1 MKLRRLSSRMLIFF
15 IALLVVVQV
24 VAFVAVT
31 SATANNARQK
41 GESELD
47 TGQKLFRH
55 MLEQNAEQLAQAARV
70 LAADFGFREAVS
82 IHDMGTLSS
91 ALENN
96 GARIGADITLY
107 VGLDGR
113 IEAHSQA
120 LIADNRPFPLPGLI
134 DTAGSRGQATAL
146 ESLDGTAY
154 QLVAVPVRAPLP
166 IGYVV
171 LGFKIDN
178 QLANALKNL
187 TNVDVT
193 FLMTGPTERGWR
205 ALSSTLAPSRI
216 DATVK
221 ELPALA
227 AATGLQRLTVDGEA
241 YQLRVLELTSP
252 GDSRP
257 IVAILQR
264 SYAQALAGFDR
275 LRSTLLLLGVGSL
288 IASVLGAYAIA
299 LNLTRPIGELVKAAM
314 RITAGDYGTPVRV
327 DRADELGSLAN
338 SLDAMRAGIAH
349 REAENLRLAFRDHLT
364 GLPNRTM
371 FSGELQ
377 KALQAADAAG
387 TQVSVLVMDLDR
399 FKVVNDTLGH
409 GVGDHVLG
417 EVADRIRSLLQP
429 GEVVARFGGDEYAV
443 LLPASLAYARSV
455 AAQIAGALETP
466 ILYEGQPLDVGT
478 SIGISLYPDHGHDVV
493 TLVRNADI
501 AMYAAKRNRT
511 GMSVYDPGSDSSQ
524 QQHLS
529 LLGELRRAV
538 ERNELRLHYQPKM
551 SLQTDTV
558 MEVEALLRWAHPDRG
573 MVPPVEFIPF
583 AEYTGYIKFVTYWV
597 LGEAIAQCSRWMRD
611 AMPLRI
617 SVNISARDFMSRDL
631 PDQIEALLA
640 QHGVPPE
647 LLCLEITE
655 SGFMEDPVYAQQVL
669 NRLAGLGLKLS
680 IDDYGTGYSSLS
692 YIMKLPV
699 HELKIDRSFVATMC
713 EDPDLQTI
721 VRSTIDLGH
730 NLGLKVV
737 AEGVEDAAGLQRLKE
752 LGCDQA
758 QGYFV
763 SRPLP
768 AEELALWLR
777 GSGFAPTVGSRA
789 AADGAAAAVA

>member
-1 MKLRRLSSRMLIFF
+1 MLIFF
-15 IALLVVVQV
+15 IALLVTVQGVV
-24 VAFVAVT
+24 FVAVT
-31 SATANNARQK
+31 SAAAGHAREK

-55 MLEQNAEQLAQAARV
+55 MLDQNADQLAQAARV
-70 LAADFGFREAVS
+70 LTADFGFREAVAA
-82 IHDMGTLSS
+82 HDVGTLSS

-96 GARIGADITLY
+96 GARIGADITLF

-113 IEAHSQA
+113 VEAHSQA
-120 LIADNRPFPLPGLI
+120 PIADNRPFPLPELI
-134 DTAGSRGQATAL
+134 QSASAL
-146 ESLDGTAY
+146 GKGTLLDSLDGVAY

-178 QLANALKNL
+178 HLATALKNL

-193 FLMTGPTERGWR
+193 FLMTSRDVPGWR
-205 ALSSTLAPSRI
+205 VLSSTLAAPRVQ
-216 DATVK
+216 ATFTA
-221 ELPALA
+221 LPPLASAL
-227 AATGLQRLTVDGEA
+227 GLQRLAVGGEDF
-241 YQLRVLELTSP
+241 QLRVLELTAH
-252 GDSRP
+252 GDARP
-257 IVAILQR
+257 IVAVMQR

-275 LRSTLLLLGVGSL
+275 LCGTLLLLGAGSL
-288 IASVLGAYAIA
+288 IASVLGAFMIA
-299 LNLTRPIGELVKAAM
+299 LNLTRPIGELVKAAT
-314 RITAGDYGTPVRV
+314 RIAAGDYGTPVRIN
-327 DRADELGSLAN
+327 RADELGSLAG

-364 GLPNRTM
+364 GLPNRTL
-371 FSGELQ
+371 FSEELQ
-377 KALQAADAAG
+377 KALRTAG
-387 TQVSVLVMDLDR
+387 ATGAPVCVLVMDLDR

-409 GVGDHVLG
+409 VVGDHVLC
-417 EVADRIRSLLQP
+417 EVADRIRGLLQP
-429 GEVVARFGGDEYAV
+429 GECVARFGGDEFAV
-443 LLPASLAYARSV
+443 MLPADLAQAREF
-455 AAQIAGALETP
+455 ATRIARALETP

-478 SIGISLYPDHGHDVV
+478 SIGISQFPEHGADVV

-501 AMYAAKRNRT
+501 AMYAAKRNRS
-511 GMSVYDPGSDSSQ
+511 GQGVYDSSNDSSQ

-538 ERNELRLHYQPKM
+538 EHNELRLHYQPKM

-558 MEVEALLRWAHPDRG
+558 MEVEALLRWEHPQRG
-573 MVPPVEFIPF
+573 RVPPVDFIPF
-583 AEYTGYIKFVTYWV
+583 AEYTGYIRFVTHWV
-597 LGEAIAQCSRWMRD
+597 LGEAIAQSSRWSREG
-611 AMPLRI
+611 MPLRI
-617 SVNISARDFMSRDL
+617 SVNISARDLMNRDL
-631 PDQIEALLA
+631 PDQIQALLH
-640 QHGVPPE
+640 QHAVTPDM
-647 LLCLEITE
+647 LCLEITE

-669 NRLAGLGLKLS
+669 DRLAGMGLKLS

-699 HELKIDRSFVATMC
+699 HELKIDRSFVATMT
-713 EDPDLQTI
+713 EDPDLLTI

-737 AEGVEDAAGLQRLKE
+737 AEGVEDAVGLQKLKD

-768 AEELALWLR
+768 ADDLSLWLR
-777 GSGFAPTVGSRA
+777 GSGFAPTPGRDA
-789 AADGAAAAVA
+789 AAPAVVPAAAPPAVATA